1 MSNSARLVAARAE
14 PGVWGELASAVGG
27 TFMIDLAR
35 EIIGTQP
42 ILTAFLAIGLGYLVG
57 QISIGSFS
65 LGVGAVLF
73 VGLALG
79 AFAPKA
85 QITGPIGLIGLIMFL
100 YGVGILYG
108 RQFFEGMTGAAGRK
122 YNFLAFVA
130 VVVGLL
136 VALGLGK
143 VFGVRIGHTLGI
155 FAGSMTSTATLQ
167 AALDVMGNKEPSI
180 GYSVAYPFGV
190 IGPILCIYFMTRL
203 VQPKFPAK
211 EPQMHMGE
219 ITLGPNLTNVTYDE
233 LRRDLPG
240 GIQVTMVRKKGENVI
255 PSAGLLL
262 EAGDGLLVIAERQ
275 DAISEA
281 AARLGKLEPGRI
293 VKDRSAL
300 DYIRVFVGKA
310 SVVGVP
316 LAQLPLPSGFPVQLL
331 HVRRYDTDIVPAS
344 DLTLEFGDRVGV
356 LMPPDRKD
364 AIRQFFGDSVKA
376 AAEFSYV
383 SLGIGMVLGVL
394 IGLIPI
400 PIPGVGT
407 VTLGIGGGPL
417 IVALIAGK
425 LRRTGP
431 LLWVM
436 PLPANIVL
444 RNFGLAL
451 FLATVGVNAGQP
463 FVKTVSETGLLLLL
477 IGVVVLLATV
487 VIVLLVGYYLLKI
500 PYDDLLGI
508 ASGATGNPA
517 ILVYSTRMAPTERP
531 DIGYAMIFPSMTIV
545 KVIAV
550 QIVGLL
556 FAAGAT

>member
-1 MSNSARLVAARAE
+1 
-14 PGVWGELASAVGG
+14 
-27 TFMIDLAR
+27 MIDLAR

-57 QISIGSFS
+57 QISIGGFS

-85 QITGPIGLIGLIMFL
+85 QITGPIGLTGLIMFL
-100 YGVGILYG
+100 YGIGILYG
-108 RQFFEGMTGAAGRK
+108 RQFFEGMRGVGQK
-122 YNFLAFVA
+122 YNLLALIACVA
-130 VVVGLL
+130 GLL
-136 VALGLGK
+136 VALGLGHAYGIK
-143 VFGVRIGHTLGI
+143 VGHTLGI
-155 FAGSMTSTATLQ
+155 YAGSMTSTATLQ
-167 AALDVMGNKEPSI
+167 AALDVMQNKEPSI
-180 GYSVAYPFGV
+180 GYSIAYPFGV
-190 IGPILCIYFMTRL
+190 IGPILCIYFMTR
-203 VQPKFPAK
+203 VVKPKFPPK
-211 EPQMHMGE
+211 VQRFHMGE
-219 ITLGPNLTNVTYDE
+219 ISLGEKFSSQTLAELTE
-233 LRRDLPG
+233 QLPSG
-240 GIQVTMVRKKGENVI
+240 VQITMVRKGGQNIVPAADI
-255 PSAGLLL
+255 LL
-262 EAGDGLLVIAERQ
+262 ASGDGLMIIAESEN
-275 DAISEA
+275 AIAEA
-281 AARLGKLEPGRI
+281 AARLGRLQPGRI

-310 SVVGVP
+310 NAVGVP
-316 LAQLPLPSGFPVQLL
+316 LSRLPLPAGFPVHLL
-331 HVRRYDTDIVPAS
+331 HVRRYDADLVPTP

-356 LMPPDRKD
+356 LMPPDRKEEV
-364 AIRQFFGDSVKA
+364 RRYFGDTVKA

-394 IGLIPI
+394 LGLIPI

-417 IVALIAGK
+417 LVALILGK
-425 LRRTGP
+425 IRRTGP
-431 LLWVM
+431 MLWTM

-444 RNFGLAL
+444 RNFGLAI

-463 FVKTVSETGLLLLL
+463 FVRTVAESGLTMLF
-477 IGVVVLLATV
+477 IGVAVLLTTV
-487 VIVLLVGYYLLKI
+487 LIVLLVGYYLLKI
-500 PYDDLLGI
+500 PYDDLVGV

-556 FAAGAT
+556 EAG